1 MHPTKSLLKRLY
13 AVTSAL
19 SSHSDER
26 VFIACFPKSG
36 STFLRNVMAEI
47 TGYKT
52 EEVCVGVKNDEQGI
66 YLPALID
73 QAFNGIS
80 SRMHMKAKDQNI
92 EILQKCGI
100 RPVVLVRNIF
110 DIVVSLRDHCH
121 RTPIFAMVQM
131 KDAYA
136 KLSPEKQLDAIID
149 MLVPW
154 YIEFYASWYR
164 ARESNAVDLYW
175 TSYEE
180 VMSDKPKAVRDICG
194 FYGIKT
200 SDEEIDRAIKTIEGD
215 RKRSNFNVGKTG
227 RGKEN
232 LTPEQIRKITGMA
245 GYFEDIDFSSMG
257 VVR

>member
-1 MHPTKSLLKRLY
+1 
-13 AVTSAL
+13 
-19 SSHSDER
+19 
-26 VFIACFPKSG
+26 
-36 STFLRNVMAEI
+36 
-47 TGYKT
+47 
-52 EEVCVGVKNDEQGI
+52 
-66 YLPALID
+66 
-73 QAFNGIS
+73 
-80 SRMHMKAKDQNI
+80 
-92 EILQKCGI
+92 
-100 RPVVLVRNIF
+100 
-110 DIVVSLRDHCH
+110 
-121 RTPIFAMVQM
+121 M

-149 MLVPW
+149 LLVPW
-154 YIEFYASWYR
+154 YIDFYASWYR

-194 FYGIKT
+194 FYGIET

-232 LTPEQIRKITGMA
+232 LTPEQIRKITDMA